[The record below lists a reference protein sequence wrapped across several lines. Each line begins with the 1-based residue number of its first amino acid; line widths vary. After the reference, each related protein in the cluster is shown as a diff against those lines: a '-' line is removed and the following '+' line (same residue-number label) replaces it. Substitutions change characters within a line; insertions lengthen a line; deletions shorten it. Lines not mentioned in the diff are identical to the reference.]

1 MKPSSLKHQTI
12 FILSLTFI
20 AFTLFLSIRY
30 VIKNKNPA
38 LVIYEPGYQY
48 ANFLPHLK
56 NVKRLGFLTN
66 KPTSSESGFEDYLQ
80 AQYVLAPRILDLNN
94 SAYEYNIMDYMVE
107 PKDQIYVFYMLNKLQ
122 AKKIADNVWGRVLIR
137 KNP

>member
-1 MKPSSLKHQTI
+1 MNPSSLKHKTI
-12 FILSLTFI
+12 IVLSLIFI

-30 VIKNKNPA
+30 VIKNKNQA
-38 LVIYEPGYQY
+38 LIIYEPGYQY

-56 NVKRLGFLTN
+56 QVKRLGFLTN
-66 KPTSSESGFEDYLQ
+66 KPTSSESGFEDLLQ
-80 AQYVLAPRILDLNN
+80 AQYILAPRILDLNN
-94 SAYEYNIMDYMVE
+94 STYEYNILDYMVE

-122 AKKIADNVWGRVLIR
+122 ATKIDDNDWGRVLIR